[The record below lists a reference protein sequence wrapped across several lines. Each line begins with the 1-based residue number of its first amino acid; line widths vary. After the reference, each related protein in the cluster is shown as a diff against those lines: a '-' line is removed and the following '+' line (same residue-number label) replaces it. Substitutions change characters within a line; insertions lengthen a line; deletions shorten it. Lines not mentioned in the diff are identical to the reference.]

1 MKLVTT
7 IDINDIPT
15 EVLVEYR
22 ILMGEPEILF
32 MTDIHTG
39 DAVAPDLLGETDN
52 IALINELHESWCDE
66 QAEKSLSRSLGG
78 FGDRCGKL
86 IRA

>member
-22 ILMGEPEILF
+22 ITFGEPEILF
-32 MTDIHTG
+32 MTDVHTG
-39 DAVAPDLLGETDN
+39 NAIAPDLLGETDN
-52 IALINELHESWCDE
+52 CALLNELHAAWCDE
-66 QAEKSLSRSLGG
+66 RAERFIPSTKGWSILGK
-78 FGDRCGKL
+78 DL
-86 IRA
+86 AV